1 MTGNTTS
8 SRAWKWIGGGALAL
22 VALALLLAAFVAFV
36 VPGIVRTQAA
46 KGMEEATGRKLAIGS
61 VSIHPFTWKVEVKDL
76 SLSEVGGKGT
86 FASFQ
91 RLQASVSPASV
102 LRGAPVISQVR
113 LEGPHFNVI
122 RTAPNTY
129 NFADLVKYLTLPV
142 PELSLEDVAITGGS
156 IDFVDRALSPEEKHT
171 VRDAQLMV
179 PFLTTVPARAAEYG
193 NPRFSAL
200 IDGAPLSIETKV
212 RGLPRA
218 PEVSAQVDLKN
229 LSLPIYL
236 SYLPAEIPVKVDSG
250 KLAIL
255 GTASYR
261 ITPEAG
267 AEIGWDGAVTVTG
280 IRVSEHQGPFRMDV
294 SDVAFRSRVTSGQK
308 RGMIVE
314 DGVLEIRNLA
324 VPFGDREGMVLGL
337 LSVTGARFS
346 EQRGQVEV
354 AEVLFSDGKIRI
366 SRDRKGVFSPQ
377 PLLEHLQSKLPTRH
391 AAPDAK
397 PIQYAVKSFEM
408 KGIDLTFVD
417 GTRKELPSFA
427 FSGVNLQAKDI
438 TGPLA
443 GPVKFAFGGRFGKDA
458 LFRATGTV
466 VPTPLSADVDLEVKR
481 FSLAVADPY
490 VPDDAE
496 VVIAGG
502 LLDLKAQ
509 LALVTRKDQLTGTFG
524 GGASVRSLKLLD
536 RRKEKLVAWEE
547 LSVAGV
553 KGNVEP
559 MTLDVAK
566 VGLTGLR
573 VDLVL
578 DADGNS
584 NLPRAKKAPPGEPG
598 KGAPA
603 KRGNAS
609 GFKSIRIDEFLLKDG
624 AVNLTDRSVPGDFHA
639 TVKDI
644 SARVTGI
651 STEPGKF
658 ADVRAK
664 ATFPKGAPLLVQGKA
679 APLKSPAF
687 ADLELQLEGLDL
699 TTATPYAGT
708 YLGLEVDKGALTVK
722 SRARV
727 DQGKLAAENRIR
739 VDQLTFGKAVK
750 SDKATFLPVRML
762 VDILRDRNGDIVLD
776 LPVAASTDDED
787 VAGTIVGQVVKNVIF
802 PPRSPLRNV
811 VFAACS
817 VALTPDAQDRLRT
830 LAGAL
835 KDRPAMKVIAFG
847 YVDREVDG
855 KACQAA
861 IVAVEKGAPPPLE
874 GEARLEQLAEGRADA
889 VRDFLV
895 LQGTL
900 EPGRVS
906 ASTDDI
912 YASPKQKGEQ
922 QARVEFARGTD

>member
-22 VALALLLAAFVAFV
+22 VALALLLAALVAFV
-36 VPGIVRTQAA
+36 VPGIVQTQAS
-46 KGMEEATGRKLAIGS
+46 KGMEEATGRKLTIGS
-61 VSIHPFTWKVEVKDL
+61 VSIDPFTWKVEVKDL
-76 SLSEVGGKGT
+76 ALSEVGGKGT

-91 RLQASVSPASV
+91 RLQASVSPASL
-102 LRGAPVISQVR
+102 LRGAPVISHVR

-122 RTAPNTY
+122 RTGPNTY
-129 NFADLVKYLTLPV
+129 NFSDLMKYLTLPV
-142 PELSLEDVAITGGS
+142 PVLSLEDVAITGGS
-156 IDFVDRALSPEEKHT
+156 IDITDRALSPEQRHT

-193 NPRFSAL
+193 NPRFSAV

-218 PEVSAQVDLKN
+218 PEVSAQIDLKN
-229 LSLPIYL
+229 LSLPEYL
-236 SYLPAEIPVKVDSG
+236 SYLPAEIPVRVDSG
-250 KLAIL
+250 KLAVQ
-255 GTASYR
+255 GTATYR

-267 AEIGWDGAVTVTG
+267 AEVGWDGAVTVTG
-280 IRVSEHQGPFRMDV
+280 IQVSEHQGPFRVDV

-314 DGVLEIRNLA
+314 DGVLEMRKLA
-324 VPFGDREGMVLGL
+324 VPFGGREGMVLGL

-346 EQRGQVEV
+346 EQKGQVEV
-354 AEVLFSDGKIRI
+354 AEVLFSDGKIRL
-366 SRDRKGVFSPQ
+366 SRDRKGVFSPV
-377 PLLEHLQSKLPTRH
+377 PLLEHLQAKLPQRRP
-391 AAPDAK
+391 APTEK

-427 FSGVNLQAKDI
+427 FSDLSFRAKDI
-438 TGPLA
+438 KGPLA
-443 GPVKFAFGGRFGKDA
+443 GPVTFSFGGRFAKDA
-458 LFRATGTV
+458 SFRATGTV
-466 VPTPLSADVDLEVKR
+466 VPTPLSADVELEVKG
-481 FSLAVADPY
+481 FSLAVANPY

-496 VVIAGG
+496 VAIAAG

-524 GGASVRSLKLLD
+524 GGGSVRSLKLLD
-536 RRKEKLVAWEE
+536 RRREKLVAWEE
-547 LSVAGV
+547 LSFEGV

-559 MTLDVAK
+559 MTVSVAK
-566 VGLTGLR
+566 LGLTGLR
-573 VDLVL
+573 VDLVM
-578 DADGNS
+578 DADGNT
-584 NLPRAKKAPPGEPG
+584 NLPRSKEAP
-598 KGAPA
+598 KGGVPA
-603 KRGNAS
+603 KG
-609 GFKSIRIDEFLLKDG
+609 KEKPPLQLRIDELLVKDG
-624 AVNLTDRSVPGDFHA
+624 AVNFTDKGVPGDFHA

-644 SARVTGI
+644 SVRVTGM
-651 STEPGKF
+651 STEPGKV
-658 ADVRAK
+658 ADVRAR
-664 ATFPKGAPLLVQGKA
+664 ATMPKGAPFLVQGKA
-679 APLKSPAF
+679 APLKRPAF

-708 YLGLEVDKGALTVK
+708 YLGLEVDRGALTVK
-722 SRARV
+722 SRAKV

-750 SDKATFLPVRML
+750 SDQATFLPVRMI
-762 VDILRDRNGDIVLD
+762 VDILRDKNGDIVLD
-776 LPVAASTDDED
+776 LPVAASTEDEN
-787 VAGTIVGQVVKNVIF
+787 VAGTIVGQVVKDVIF

-811 VFAACS
+811 VFSGCS
-817 VALTPDAQDRLRT
+817 IELTPDAQDRLRT

-835 KDRPAMKVIAFG
+835 KDRPAMKVIALG
-847 YVDREVDG
+847 YVDREADG

-874 GEARLEQLAEGRADA
+874 GEARLKQLAEGRAGA

-906 ASTDDI
+906 ARTNDI
-912 YASPKQKGEQ
+912 YASPKQKGEPQ
-922 QARVEFARGTD
+922 SRVEFARATD